1 MEERYDRPYKLRTL
15 VYDVLTKVLLM
26 VVIPLVD
33 EDSASAEKL
42 LEFFK
47 RTHALRALRHNKPMD
62 HLKAGSVA
70 FAAYPILLQD
80 KADGEASFSVH
91 KTNNPAKPDQPFLLI
106 ARTGRIVTAHTQL
119 YGRVPPDPPG
129 IPAYS
134 QMLTTLLPTWRAAII
149 YLRTV
154 HFCYSFAWSAEV
166 ADSFLVSSRSRLRGR
181 TISSPSVDGAWRI
194 VSEGSRRLPC

>member
-1 MEERYDRPYKLRTL
+1 
-15 VYDVLTKVLLM
+15 
-26 VVIPLVD
+26 
-33 EDSASAEKL
+33 
-42 LEFFK
+42 
-47 RTHALRALRHNKPMD
+47 MD

-70 FAAYPILLQD
+70 FTAHPVMLPD
-80 KADGEASFSVH
+80 KADGEASFSVY

-106 ARTGRIVTAHTQL
+106 ARTGRIVTAHTHL

-134 QMLTTLLPTWRAAII
+134 QMLTTLLPAWRAAII

-154 HFCYSFAWSAEV
+154 HFCYSFACSAEV